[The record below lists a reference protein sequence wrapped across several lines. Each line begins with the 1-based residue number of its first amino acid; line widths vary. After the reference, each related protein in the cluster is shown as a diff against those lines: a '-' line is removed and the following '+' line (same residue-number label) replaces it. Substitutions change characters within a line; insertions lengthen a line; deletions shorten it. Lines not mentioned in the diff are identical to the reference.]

1 MLTLPAV
8 GKGTAPHQKPV
19 VEDPVTND
27 EFSQQSVEQEYQHPQ
42 NQEMNASK
50 QPRPQGS
57 LLSSLNK
64 RIAASG
70 NEIGKQAKGFCNS
83 FTEHVRSVKKNKRNK

>member
-1 MLTLPAV
+1 MLTLTAV

-27 EFSQQSVEQEYQHPQ
+27 EQSVEQEYQHLQ

-50 QPRPQGS
+50 QLKMYAQ
-57 LLSSLNK
+57 
-64 RIAASG
+64 
-70 NEIGKQAKGFCNS
+70 CN
-83 FTEHVRSVKKNKRNK
+83 V